1 MRNRR
6 KRFKTKEEREKA
18 SQSRKRGWETRRRNG
33 NATWG
38 HREEPDRLPA
48 GTFLETITRHGADG
62 SVRRMV
68 IRQGRRKNL
77 IRVDGMRRDIGYD
90 ELFQHM
96 RTKLSKL
103 KPLAVL

>member
-1 MRNRR
+1 
-6 KRFKTKEEREKA
+6 
-18 SQSRKRGWETRRRNG
+18 
-33 NATWG
+33 
-38 HREEPDRLPA
+38 
-48 GTFLETITRHGADG
+48 
-62 SVRRMV
+62 MV